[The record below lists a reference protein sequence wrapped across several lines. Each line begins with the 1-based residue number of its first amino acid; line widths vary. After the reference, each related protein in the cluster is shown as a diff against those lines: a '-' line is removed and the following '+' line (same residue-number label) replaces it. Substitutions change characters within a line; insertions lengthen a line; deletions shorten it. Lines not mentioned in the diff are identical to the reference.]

1 MEALRKEAQV
11 TVKETVAMIEDALN
25 DNRFFLL
32 ENPHHGALWQQPD
45 MLRLLEKYGHILYYD
60 HGHMCRYGLRG

>member
-32 ENPHHGALWQQPD
+32 ENQVFLKCLNACKQSAVVAFMAAKG
-45 MLRLLEKYGHILYYD
+45 
-60 HGHMCRYGLRG
+60 